1 MGGIHGGIHGR
12 GAGMNKT
19 RYVLTIENRLGQRIT
34 ERYDHTPCILEI
46 MEAVNMAKYALDNP
60 FLTRLELTK
69 GADNDNGR

>member
-1 MGGIHGGIHGR
+1 ME
-12 GAGMNKT
+12 KT

-34 ERYDHTPCILEI
+34 ERYDHTPCISEI

-69 GADNDNGR
+69 GADNAR